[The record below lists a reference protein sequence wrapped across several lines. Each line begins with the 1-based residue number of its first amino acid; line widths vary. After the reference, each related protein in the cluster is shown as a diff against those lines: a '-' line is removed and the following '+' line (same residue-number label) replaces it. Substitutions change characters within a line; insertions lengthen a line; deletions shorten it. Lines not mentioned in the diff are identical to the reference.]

1 MDHLQNSTSI
11 QAILCIFIVLS
22 EVISLVIGIDHD
34 NVVIYC
40 DVVEALIV
48 SKYGRLIVLT
58 IESNMDLASC
68 PLLTL
73 CWYENFSKLSISK
86 IFVSALRRE
95 VCAREELLLVKIEE
109 FTFI

>member
-11 QAILCIFIVLS
+11 QAILCIFTVLS
-22 EVISLVIGIDHD
+22 EVISPVIGIDHD

-48 SKYGRLIVLT
+48 SKYVWLIVLT

-73 CWYENFSKLSISK
+73 GWYENFTKLSISE

-95 VCAREELLLVKIEE
+95 VCAREEFSLVKIEE
-109 FTFI
+109 FTFV